1 MQMNQ
6 IGGYEIIDLVGEG
19 GQGAVYRAQDPS
31 SGQTVAIKILSHSS
45 SDGEFLDRFQRE
57 ASIMATIRH
66 PNVVEVYDHGE
77 EDGNH
82 YIVTEFV
89 SDNLEETL
97 KRRKTLPLA
106 RAASVATQIA
116 SALEVSHNAGIT
128 HRDIKPANVLINDSG
143 DVKLTDFGIA
153 TAESLDSM
161 TSENTTVGTPLYMS
175 PEQIQ
180 GSPNIDGR
188 SDLYSLGCLLYETV
202 VGAAPFQGNSTYEIF
217 DGHIKGIHQ
226 ALTEHSE
233 EAPEL
238 LDSIIALL
246 LKKERDERY
255 QSASDLIKDLV
266 ELKELIATGPS
277 DVSRT
282 RVMPKVLGTQK
293 ISTQNTS
300 YSQGLP
306 KWLIPLGGIIGLIVI
321 LIIGGVFFLSGSGN
335 SNVGAA
341 VGISN
346 ELSGDSDSNRTSENL
361 PPSASKEISSVSQSK
376 GISFEKP
383 GQDILSAYAVDPML
397 AIETMTNLVQL
408 DPKEGIHALFEMD
421 QTNMDLT
428 AEFLRNLAMENP
440 DLLKTLLEHG
450 ADSDLGVTARIL
462 NNLLEVDLDL
472 TLTFFRDN
480 ALSHPES
487 LALYEP
493 LIVKTFQVDHRNAAS
508 FLDKV
513 GIEYKSF
520 NETFRYVL
528 GNSLVNL
535 MSQDMETSIDLFLET
550 SRSANPLWSDL
561 IRFDGEKGINSAT
574 LFLEN
579 HKTARPEITIERLED
594 IIREGDNGG
603 SYLLTMAGEDPTET
617 SLILTKIVE
626 AQNVSPSEIAN
637 ALRSGAYSTWN
648 GVDYNAIEEI
658 LHQNPSF
665 VSYIG
670 KEIDPQIWMDMA
682 MPWPGL
688 GSYGEGIWSD
698 IPLDHTPGDVASQ
711 VSFNELLVK
720 TLDPSQVEDA
730 VVSIQD
736 ITSDMKKKD
745 DFTSIL
751 EKLSGED
758 RFVNSYFLMTADEF
772 YGNDISAVISFDLPL
787 GHFLPEIGYDAHPW
801 SVQLSR
807 FDSDSKTWNPISAN
821 TNSYNPTISSENTDQ
836 YLTFNVPI
844 ADLAQNSESIW
855 AITTS
860 KSRENSILGSP
871 IQIGNF
877 KAATT
882 GHHQVELSG
891 SISNTSR
898 SLFHR
903 DLAIFIDSIPEY
915 TYALKLKPKENIQL
929 KERLIIESGS
939 KNIVFADKH
948 LAFENLYLGGTLV
961 RNGSGQLNEGS
972 PQSGSVSAEHQDP
985 SERDKGTASFPTSGD
1000 QENSKLIKLTNPSV
1014 PDLIADDD
1022 TGISNTDN
1030 ITSSRKLTFTGTSDP
1045 NLPVRLVLYVN
1056 HELGG
1061 SDHVVLG
1068 QVQPNENGIWE
1079 ITTSQIPEGPQSI
1092 YAIPVLKD
1100 GSVDR
1105 ENHRSETF
1113 RFEIDQTPPSPEFFT
1128 LETYSGYGPIII
1140 EGSSE
1145 PYSLIEIHGIGGRL
1159 GLSGGSTEV
1168 SLASTV
1174 ANENGIWELEI
1185 GDLRPGD
1192 HQITKYEID
1201 LAGNRS
1207 KGYLS
1212 RTFSVNTTQSQS
1224 QSQSQSSLKKLSEY
1238 TEDNLLKREY
1248 LSSHAAEIILAFN
1261 DDSDTGVKLLSNLAQ
1276 KDSDEAT
1283 LALFAITQN
1292 CSYRWDQAVRK
1303 SFDFIPDEICS
1314 NDNRGDDRIP
1324 VELFDKLAVMRPKA
1338 ANLILQTGIH
1348 RDIFLT
1354 SMLFADFT
1362 RRDPIWTVSF
1372 LDSFYSECAEG
1383 IAGRAVATDISQ
1395 CEDDLKN
1402 LLEQSFRT
1410 NRSAMADFISDL
1422 GESSADG
1429 KEHVG
1434 SYTFQKLLSQSM
1446 HELISTGGE
1455 VGNDTFGMTRE
1466 KGIYVWL
1473 NMANFSDK
1481 DVPYPAWE
1489 NLPIKDTYA
1498 DGLGQLI
1505 TDAHQDRNLDSSV
1518 GRSTGNSA
1526 WHQLHQKITPL
1537 FHNMHEDGSLF
1548 IYLMAD
1554 FDMAETSLLLHTLL
1568 LESRDGSS
1576 QYNGDRATDKII
1588 TAVIQAEDLNRQRQ
1602 NLYGEKEIKILA
1614 TFLEHYPELPSLLS
1628 GNGEYLLN
1636 DAL

>member
-77 EDGNH
+77 EDGKH

-202 VGAAPFQGNSTYEIF
+202 VGSAPFEGNSTYEIF
-217 DGHIKGIHQ
+217 DGHIKGTHE

-255 QSASDLIKDLV
+255 QSASDLIKDLM

-293 ISTQNTS
+293 ISTQNTP

-361 PPSASKEISSVSQSK
+361 PPSASKEISSGSQSK

-480 ALSHPES
+480 ALSHPGS

-508 FLDKV
+508 FLNKV

-535 MSQDMETSIDLFLET
+535 ISQDMETSIDLFLET

-561 IRFDGEKGINSAT
+561 IRFDGEKGINSGT

-758 RFVNSYFLMTADEF
+758 RFVNSYFLMTADKF
-772 YGNDISAVISFDLPL
+772 YENDISAVISFDLPL

-821 TNSYNPTISSENTDQ
+821 TDSYNPTISSENTDQ

-855 AITTS
+855 AITTA
-860 KSRENSILGSP
+860 KGRENSILGSP
-871 IQIGNF
+871 IEIGNF

-972 PQSGSVSAEHQDP
+972 PQSGSVAATHQD
-985 SERDKGTASFPTSGD
+985 SAGRDKGTTSFPTSGD
-1000 QENSKLIKLTNPSV
+1000 QEDSKLIKLTIPSQ

-1022 TGISNTDN
+1022 TGLSNTDN

-1045 NLPVRLVLYVN
+1045 DLPVRLVLYVN

-1113 RFEIDQTPPSPEFFT
+1113 RFEIDQTPPSPSYFS
-1128 LETYSGYGPIII
+1128 YDSRGGYGTIKID
-1140 EGSSE
+1140 GSSE
-1145 PYSLIEIHGIGGRL
+1145 PYSLIEIQGIGGRL

-1174 ANENGIWELEI
+1174 ANENGRWELEI
-1185 GDLRPGD
+1185 ADLGPGD

-1201 LAGNRS
+1201 VAGNRS
-1207 KGYLS
+1207 RGSEPK
-1212 RTFSVNTTQSQS
+1212 TFSVRYPDGSAS
-1224 QSQSQSSLKKLSEY
+1224 VPSFKKLPDY
-1238 TEDNLLKREY
+1238 LDGNLQREY
-1248 LSSHAAEIILAFN
+1248 LSPHAAEIILAYKE
-1261 DDSDTGVKLLSNLAQ
+1261 DPDTGVSLLSKLVHKNSN
-1276 KDSDEAT
+1276 DAT

-1292 CSYRWDQAVRK
+1292 CSYQWDEAVRK

-1314 NDNRGDDRIP
+1314 NRKLDDSKIP
-1324 VELFDKLAVMRPKA
+1324 VELFSKLAVTHPSG
-1338 ANLILQTGIH
+1338 ANLILESGIH
-1348 RDIFLT
+1348 HDLFLT
-1354 SMLFADFT
+1354 SMLFSNLAQ
-1362 RRDPIWTVSF
+1362 RNALETVSL
-1372 LDSFYSECAEG
+1372 LDFYYSECGDG
-1383 IAGRAVATDISQ
+1383 IEDWTKATSISH
-1395 CEDDLKN
+1395 CPENVEN
-1402 LLEQSFRT
+1402 LLLQSFRT
-1410 NRSAMADFISDL
+1410 DRGAMASFISHL
-1422 GESSADG
+1422 GEAFLLDG

-1434 SYTFQKLLSQSM
+1434 SHIFQKSLSQSM
-1446 HELISTGGE
+1446 NELISQNFE
-1455 VGNDTFGMTRE
+1455 IANDSFGMTSE
-1466 KGIYVWL
+1466 KGIHVWL

-1481 DVPYPAWE
+1481 NVSYPAWG
-1489 NLPIKDTYA
+1489 NLHLKDTYA
-1498 DGLGQLI
+1498 HDLGRLI
-1505 TDAHQDRNLDSSV
+1505 TDAHQDRNLDSNV
-1518 GRSTGNSA
+1518 GRRTGNSS

-1537 FHNMHEDGSLF
+1537 FHNMHEDGPLL

-1554 FDMAETSLLLHTLL
+1554 VDMAETSLLLHTLL
-1568 LESRDGSS
+1568 LQSREGAS
-1576 QYNGDRATDKII
+1576 QYDADRETDKII
-1588 TAVIQAEDLNRQRQ
+1588 TAVIQTEDINQQRQ
-1602 NLYGEKEIKILA
+1602 SLYGEKRLNILR
-1614 TFLEHYPELPSLLS
+1614 TLLEYYPDLPSLLS
-1628 GNGEYLLN
+1628 ENGKFHLN

>member
-57 ASIMATIRH
+57 TSIMATIRH

-77 EDGNH
+77 EDGKH

-202 VGAAPFQGNSTYEIF
+202 IGSAPFEGNSTYEIF
-217 DGHIKGIHQ
+217 DGHIKGTHK
-226 ALTEHSE
+226 ALAEHSE

-255 QSASDLIKDLV
+255 QSASDLIKDLM

-293 ISTQNTS
+293 ISTQNTP

-321 LIIGGVFFLSGSGN
+321 LITGGVFFLSGSGN

-361 PPSASKEISSVSQSK
+361 PPSASKEISSGSQSK

-508 FLDKV
+508 FLNKV

-528 GNSLVNL
+528 GNSLLNL

-561 IRFDGEKGINSAT
+561 IRFDGEKGINSGT

-603 SYLLTMAGEDPTET
+603 IYLLTMAGEDPTET

-745 DFTSIL
+745 DFTSIF

-758 RFVNSYFLMTADEF
+758 RFVNSYFLMTADKF
-772 YGNDISAVISFDLPL
+772 YENDISAVISFDLPL

-821 TNSYNPTISSENTDQ
+821 TDSYKPTISSENTDQ

-855 AITTS
+855 AITTA

-871 IQIGNF
+871 IEIGNF

-972 PQSGSVSAEHQDP
+972 PRSGSVAATHQD
-985 SERDKGTASFPTSGD
+985 SAGRDKGTTSFPTSGD
-1000 QENSKLIKLTNPSV
+1000 QEDSKLIKLTIPSL
-1014 PDLIADDD
+1014 PDLISDHD
-1022 TGISNTDN
+1022 TGSSNSDN
-1030 ITSSRKLTFTGTSDP
+1030 ITSSRELTFTGTSDP
-1045 NLPVRLVLYVN
+1045 DFPVRLIRSVERTSGTADLTI
-1056 HELGG
+1056 
-1061 SDHVVLG
+1061 G
-1068 QVQPNENGIWE
+1068 QVEPNEFGIWE
-1079 ITTSQIPEGPQSI
+1079 ITTSQMPEGSQSI

-1113 RFEIDQTPPSPEFFT
+1113 RFEIDQTPPSPSYFS
-1128 LETYSGYGPIII
+1128 YDSRGGYGTIKID
-1140 EGSSE
+1140 GSSE
-1145 PYSLIEIHGIGGRL
+1145 PYSLIEIQGIGGRL

-1174 ANENGIWELEI
+1174 ANENGRWELEI
-1185 GDLRPGD
+1185 ADLGPGD

-1201 LAGNRS
+1201 VAGNRS
-1207 KGYLS
+1207 RGSEPK
-1212 RTFSVNTTQSQS
+1212 TFSVKYPDGSAS
-1224 QSQSQSSLKKLSEY
+1224 VPSFKKLPDYS
-1238 TEDNLLKREY
+1238 DGNLQREY
-1248 LSSHAAEIILAFN
+1248 LSPHAAEIILAYKE
-1261 DDSDTGVKLLSNLAQ
+1261 DPDTGVSLLSKLVHKNSN
-1276 KDSDEAT
+1276 DAT

-1292 CSYRWDQAVRK
+1292 CSYQWDEAVRK

-1314 NDNRGDDRIP
+1314 NRKLDDSKIP
-1324 VELFDKLAVMRPKA
+1324 VELFSKLAVTHPSG
-1338 ANLILQTGIH
+1338 ANLILESGIH
-1348 RDIFLT
+1348 HDLFLT
-1354 SMLFADFT
+1354 SMLFTNLAQHNALE
-1362 RRDPIWTVSF
+1362 TVSL
-1372 LDSFYSECAEG
+1372 LDFYYSECGEG
-1383 IAGRAVATDISQ
+1383 IEDWATAMDISQ
-1395 CEDDLKN
+1395 CAENVED
-1402 LLEQSFRT
+1402 LLLQGFRT
-1410 NRSAMADFISDL
+1410 NGRAMSLFISHL
-1422 GESSADG
+1422 GENSASGND
-1429 KEHVG
+1429 HIG
-1434 SYTFQKLLSQSM
+1434 SLTFQKSLSLSM
-1446 HELISTGGE
+1446 HRLIAE
-1455 VGNDTFGMTRE
+1455 DFDRALDTFAVSWE
-1466 KGIYVWL
+1466 AGIHVWL
-1473 NMANFSDK
+1473 NIAKFSDE
-1481 DVPYPAWE
+1481 DGIYPAWE
-1489 NLPIKDTYA
+1489 NLSISDTYA
-1498 DGLGQLI
+1498 SELGRLLTKSHKDTNTVVNTGLVNEKSPRDHLI
-1505 TDAHQDRNLDSSV
+1505 EKIRVIFNQINEDSS
-1518 GRSTGNSA
+1518 
-1526 WHQLHQKITPL
+1526 LL
-1537 FHNMHEDGSLF
+1537 
-1548 IYLMAD
+1548 IYMMAD
-1554 FDMAETSLLLHTLL
+1554 VDIAETSLLLHTLL
-1568 LESRDGSS
+1568 LEYRERYP
-1576 QYNGDRATDKII
+1576 QYNSDRETDKII
-1588 TAVIQAEDLNRQRQ
+1588 TAVIQAEDLNRQRKS
-1602 NLYGEKEIKILA
+1602 LYGEKEMKILR
-1614 TFLEHYPELPSLLS
+1614 TLLDYYPDLPSLLS
-1628 GNGEYLLN
+1628 ENGKSLLN